1 MCGFFFGLTGLVIT
15 HLVSKLTM
23 LVVMEDVHFLLLEP
37 KLILDLKMDPVNQAF
52 GKSFHVEFTACP

>member
-15 HLVSKLTM
+15 HLVSGKLTM

-37 KLILDLKMDPVNQAF
+37 KLVRCLLFYFSTTGHI
-52 GKSFHVEFTACP
+52 